1 MSSFFMSS
9 FFISSFFILVFLF
22 LWAFLSAFMSS
33 FFIVSCFI
41 SSFFMSSFFMSD
53 WAKAAMDA
61 KRRNIAANLP
71 KRLVM
76 PDSCRSFGIAPTPRA
91 QGWDVEKR
99 KKLQSSGRGAGQG
112 RKLAGQ
118 LLARDLETVQVSQH
132 GDGDGFGP
140 EEFLGE
146 LLQLFGG

>member
-76 PDSCRSFGIAPTPRA
+76 PVTPVEALGLRPHLERKDGMWKNKKSYKSGARRRAGEETSRPAAGARS
-91 QGWDVEKR
+91 
-99 KKLQSSGRGAGQG
+99 
-112 RKLAGQ
+112 
-118 LLARDLETVQVSQH
+118 
-132 GDGDGFGP
+132 
-140 EEFLGE
+140 
-146 LLQLFGG
+146 